1 MKKLPFITHVSQFV
15 LFLSVFLISSNS
27 SVFARTPIGDE
38 FNGKESGAKTLSPYF
53 VVISSH
59 PETDMLPLKETSADV
74 NIVGVVADVTIKQKY
89 VNAGKN
95 TLEAIY
101 TFPLSTKAAVYSM
114 KMTIGN
120 RIIVAKIS
128 EKDKARKDYEVAK
141 TQGKRVS
148 LLEQSRPN
156 VFTMNVANIS
166 VKDTIVVELKYT
178 ELLVPENGVYSFV
191 YPTVV
196 GPRYSNRSDNEAIGN
211 NSFVNSPYTKEG
223 ELPAYKFVFNA
234 KINSSVPIQD
244 VSCDTH
250 KMDITSLKPT
260 ISVLHLNPIE
270 TVGGNRDVIINYSLQ
285 GNKIESGVML
295 YENGDENFFTMM
307 IQPPA
312 RVEESEIPPREYIF
326 IVDVSGSMRGFPL
339 SISKMLLKNLILSLK
354 PTDKFNIVLFAGYA
368 GLLNDVSV
376 DANQMNVD
384 RAIKLIENQQGGGG
398 TELLSA
404 LKKANEIPRQD
415 LGTSR
420 SFVLITDGFVD
431 VEKEAFELVRN
442 NNNNGNFFCFGI
454 GSSVNRYLLEG
465 LAFMGN
471 GEPMIVTNAETASMQ
486 AEKFKTYISTPVLTQ
501 IKVDYGAFQAYD
513 IEPLSVSD
521 VLAQRPILIFGKYK
535 GSRNA
540 VVTVSG
546 KTGRQP
552 YSQSFDLS
560 AVKPKADYSAI
571 RYLWARER
579 IKMLDYYSLNN
590 NSYRHSIDDFIKNE
604 ITQLGL
610 KYSLMTQFTS
620 FIAID
625 EKFIVDKDGKR
636 VVVKQALP
644 LPQGVSNSAIG
655 NASQDGYT
663 TKNVS
668 ISVADVKGV
677 SNGTVDIADVKCVVT
692 EVSEE
697 KIWDVIEQ
705 MPSFPGGD
713 SALMAYLSNNIKYP
727 EVDQLSGIQGKV
739 ILGFVVAADGSVKDV
754 VVLRSVSPAIDKE
767 AIRVVKNMP
776 KWIPGKQN
784 GVNVAVKYT
793 LPVVFSLTK

>member
-1 MKKLPFITHVSQFV
+1 MKRSAFITYVFQFA
-15 LFLSVFLISSNS
+15 LFLTVFLISSNG
-27 SVFARTPIGDE
+27 SVFARTPIDDE
-38 FNGKESGAKTLSPYF
+38 FNGKELGAKTLSPYF
-53 VVISSH
+53 VVISSY

-74 NIVGVVADVTIKQKY
+74 NIVGVIADVTIKQKY
-89 VNAGKN
+89 VNTGKN

-101 TFPLSTKAAVYSM
+101 TFPLSTKAAVYAM
-114 KMTIGN
+114 KMTIGS
-120 RIIVAKIS
+120 RTIVAKIS
-128 EKDKARKDYEVAK
+128 EKEKARKDYEVAK

-196 GPRYSNRSDNEAIGN
+196 GPRYSNRPDNESVGN
-211 NSFVNSPYTKEG
+211 NNFVNTPYTKEG
-223 ELPAYKFVFNA
+223 ELPAYKFAFNA
-234 KINSSVPIQD
+234 KINSSVSIQD

-250 KMDITSLKPT
+250 KMNITSLKST
-260 ISVLHLNPIE
+260 ASVLHLNPIE
-270 TVGGNRDVIINYSLQ
+270 TSGGNRDVVIDYSLQ

-312 RVEESEIPPREYIF
+312 KVKEAEIPPREYVF
-326 IVDVSGSMRGFPL
+326 IVDVSGSMHGFPL
-339 SISKMLLKNLILSLK
+339 SISKTLLKNLILSLK
-354 PTDKFNIVLFAGYA
+354 PSDKFNIVLFAGQT

-376 DANQMNVD
+376 DANHVNVD

-415 LGTSR
+415 VGTSR
-420 SFVLITDGFVD
+420 SFVLITDGYVD
-431 VEKEAFELVRN
+431 VEKEAFEFVRN
-442 NNNNGNFFCFGI
+442 NNNNSNFFCFGI

-471 GEPMIVTNAETASMQ
+471 GEPMIVTDAETASMQ

-560 AVKPKADYSAI
+560 AVKPKSDYSAI
-571 RYLWARER
+571 KYLWARER
-579 IKMLDYYSLNN
+579 IKMLDYYSSNN
-590 NSYRHSIDDFIKNE
+590 NSYRRSIDDFIKNE

-610 KYSLMTQFTS
+610 KYGLMTQFTS

-636 VVVKQALP
+636 VVVKQPLP

-655 NASQDGYT
+655 NGSQDGYT
-663 TKNVS
+663 TSNVP

-677 SNGTVDIADVKCVVT
+677 SNGMVDIADVKCAVT

-705 MPSFPGGD
+705 MPTFPGGD
-713 SALMAYLSNNIKYP
+713 SALMTFLSQNIKYP
-727 EVDQLSGIQGKV
+727 ESDQLSGIQGKV
-739 ILGFVVAADGSVKDV
+739 ILGFVVAADGSIRDV

-767 AIRVVKNMP
+767 AVRVVKNMP

-784 GVNVAVKYT
+784 GVNVAVRYT